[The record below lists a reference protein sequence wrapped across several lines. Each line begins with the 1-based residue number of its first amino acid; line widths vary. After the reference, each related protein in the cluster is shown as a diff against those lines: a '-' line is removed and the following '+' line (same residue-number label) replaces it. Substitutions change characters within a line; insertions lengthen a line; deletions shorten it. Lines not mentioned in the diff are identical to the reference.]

1 MSFRSGFAAVVG
13 RPNVGKSTLVNRLVG
28 HKISIVSPRPQTT
41 RHRVLGIRNETEAQT
56 VYIDTPG
63 VQEQST
69 TVMNRMMN
77 RVARAAVFDV
87 DCVVLVIAAQGWTE
101 ADRVVLR
108 NVTNSGA
115 PVLLVLNK
123 MDLLARP
130 DALLPLI
137 QQSQAEGQFAEIV
150 PVSAERGTQT
160 EHLAALIRDRLPE
173 HPAYFDDE
181 QVTDRSDR
189 FRAGEL
195 VREQLFLAL
204 GAEVP
209 YACAVEIE
217 RFGPEE
223 GRVDL
228 MRVEAIIWLERE
240 GQKGIV
246 IGKDGSRLKEIG
258 RRARL
263 EMQALFGMKV
273 FLGLWVRVRADWAD
287 DSRVLARLGYGDES
301 S

>member
-1 MSFRSGFAAVVG
+1 MTFRSGYVAVVG

-41 RHRVLGIRNETEAQT
+41 RHRVLGIRNEPNVQT
-56 VYIDTPG
+56 IYIDTPG

-87 DCVVLVIAAQGWTE
+87 DCIVLVINASGWTDP
-101 ADRVVLR
+101 DRAVLR
-108 NVTNSGA
+108 NLGQAGA

-123 MDLLARP
+123 MDLLARTA
-130 DALLPLI
+130 DLLPLI
-137 QQSQAEGQFAEIV
+137 QQSQSEGRFAEIV
-150 PVSAERGTQT
+150 PVSAERGTQV
-160 EHLAALIRDRLPE
+160 EYLAQLIGARLPE
-173 HPAYFDDE
+173 HAPYFETDE
-181 QVTDRSDR
+181 VTDRSPR

-217 RFGPEE
+217 HLGPDEA
-223 GRVDL
+223 RPDL
-228 MRVEAIIWLERE
+228 MRVEAIVWLERD

-246 IGKDGSRLKEIG
+246 IGKEGSRLKEVG

-263 EMQALFGMKV
+263 EMQVLFGMKV
-273 FLGLWVRVRADWAD
+273 FLKLWVRVRADWAD
-287 DSRVLARLGYGDES
+287 DTRVLARLGYSEES
-301 S
+301 